1 MLTTSVTGMKQQQG
15 FSLISTLI
23 GLLISMI
30 VILGML
36 AIYRTSVQVSVRA
49 TEDASQSNQKI
60 SGLLRADKHLQSA
73 GFGLAEPEYG
83 GTNIHLIANGSLS
96 GGVSGTLS
104 GTAETPS
111 GSPRQASGNAIVW
124 YREDDANLNGVI
136 ENSEKI
142 CEGLLARVSGNEF
155 AGLLRLLPEDNCTG
169 ADTWGTIDWTATV
182 LVSAPPMSAHPA
194 MVFQVTEAEDS
205 TESCR
210 PFGIG
215 DAAAPE
221 NSASGGLVVT
231 LSTQVSTQD
240 SVVSSTT
247 CLANF
252 VFPAA

>member
-1 MLTTSVTGMKQQQG
+1 MTQQRG

-49 TEDASQSNQKI
+49 TEDAAQSNQKI
-60 SGLLRADKHLQSA
+60 SALLRADKYLQSA
-73 GFGLAEPEYG
+73 GFGLTEPEYG
-83 GTNIHLIANGSLS
+83 GTNIHLIGEASLS

-104 GTAETPS
+104 GTAQTPS
-111 GSPRQASGNAIVW
+111 GTPRQASGNAIVW
-124 YREDDANLNGVI
+124 YREDDTNLNGVV

-142 CEGLLARVSGNEF
+142 CEGLLARLNGNDF

-169 ADTWGTIDWTATV
+169 ADSWDTINWTTST
-182 LVSAPPMSAHPA
+182 LVSAPPLSAHPA
-194 MVFQVTEAEDS
+194 MVFQVTAAADS
-205 TESCR
+205 AESCR